1 MLIFKVLGIYEYLY
15 KSMGIYASSKG
26 IKRDTADMPIEYIQR
41 ALAIATK
48 EGNQVN
54 ISVLQEE
61 IDKRNG

>member
-1 MLIFKVLGIYEYLY
+1 
-15 KSMGIYASSKG
+15 MGIYTSSKG

-48 EGNQVN
+48 DGNQVN